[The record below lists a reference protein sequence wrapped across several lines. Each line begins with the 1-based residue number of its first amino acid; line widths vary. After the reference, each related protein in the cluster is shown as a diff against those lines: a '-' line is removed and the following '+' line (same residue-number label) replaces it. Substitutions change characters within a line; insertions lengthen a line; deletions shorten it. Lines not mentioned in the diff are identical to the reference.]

1 MTRYVTGITCPWFM
15 ARMRDGDLDRN
26 VGDRGTPTPFRKAV
40 RACHSAEKQLSD
52 RYPIKG
58 QIPLPVAFTTNNG
71 ILISPVVG
79 LTGFEPA
86 TSCTPSKC
94 ASQAALQPDR
104 KRGPFQERVA
114 FGEVGW

>member
-1 MTRYVTGITCPWFM
+1 VI
-15 ARMRDGDLDRN
+15 L
-26 VGDRGTPTPFRKAV
+26 VGPLGGLPLSASASDQATPTPFRKAV
-40 RACHSAEKQLSD
+40 RACHSALVQPDD

-104 KRGPFQERVA
+104 KRSPFQERVA